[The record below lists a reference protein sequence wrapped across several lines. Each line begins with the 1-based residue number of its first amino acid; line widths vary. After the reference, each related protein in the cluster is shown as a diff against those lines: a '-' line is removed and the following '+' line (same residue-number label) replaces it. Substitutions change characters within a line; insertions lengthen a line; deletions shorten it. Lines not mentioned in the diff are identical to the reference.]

1 MEKPPNSLQPDPLQL
16 DRQHTVTADDVAAAA
31 GVSRWTVARAF
42 RKDASIS
49 ARSRERVMQAATALG
64 YVPDLLA
71 SSLASDRSNL
81 VALMIDDF
89 ENPHK
94 LVMLRELTRALR
106 AEGCGTLLVNM
117 LDAEDGPSAFLSAM
131 QRRVDAAVVIGTGF
145 DDRVLATALGARRV
159 RKLIVFART
168 SQVPDTISISCD
180 DAQAMTEIADHLWAR
195 GRRRPVF
202 LAGPQNESAT
212 LNRQQGFAARW
223 LALGGAAPGVIH
235 ADHYAP
241 AVACDTTLAAFGGW
255 STSAMPDAL
264 VCENDS
270 LAVGAI
276 DALRY
281 RLGIRVPEDIA
292 VTGFDDIPLTASPAY
307 HLTTWRQPVAEMTR
321 ELIRVLEGAVIGT
334 STLSGALV
342 VRTSSGGSGNGRRAG
357 VPERLFVGPPPCPG

>member
-1 MEKPPNSLQPDPLQL
+1 MLGAMDETPERLQ
-16 DRQHTVTADDVAAAA
+16 TVTADDVAAAA

-49 ARSRERVMQAATALG
+49 ARSRERVMRAASALG

-117 LDAEDGPSAFLSAM
+117 LDAEDGPSAFLSAL

-159 RKLIVFART
+159 RKLIVFAR
-168 SQVPDTISISCD
+168 SSGVPDTISITCD
-180 DAQAMTEIADHLWAR
+180 DTRAMTEIADHLWAG

-202 LAGPQNESAT
+202 LAGPRGQSAT
-212 LNRQQGFAARW
+212 LNRQAGFFSRW
-223 LALGGAAPGVIH
+223 SALGGAVPGLIH
-235 ADHYAP
+235 AEHYAP
-241 AVACDTTLAAFGGW
+241 AIACEATLAAFAGW
-255 STSAMPDAL
+255 ARADWPDAL

-270 LAVGAI
+270 LALGAI

-281 RLGIRVPEDIA
+281 RLGARLPEDIA
-292 VTGFDDIPLTASPAY
+292 VTGFDDVALAASPAY
-307 HLTTWRQPVAEMTR
+307 ELTTYRQPVTEMAR
-321 ELIRVLEGAVIGT
+321 ELIRVLDGTRTRSAVLAGAFVP
-334 STLSGALV
+334 
-342 VRTSSGGSGNGRRAG
+342 RASA
-357 VPERLFVGPPPCPG
+357 